1 MSTNQM
7 RVFTCSGS
15 STYFLSFIHLLR
27 HDRIPVVSLAPGILT
42 IELNNL
48 LWLVDTEQY
57 TSLIGWLLN
66 NLGENLQ
73 IGTLTRLSEDD
84 VNTFNIIFFSH
95 SWYFI
100 CKMFKIILSSTMT
113 WHNFIVVIFSL
124 SFLSVFILCLLQFFD
139 HLIWFGADEVRKF
152 CDNIVVTR

>member
-42 IELNNL
+42 IELWLNNR

-57 TSLIGWLLN
+57 SSLIGWLLN

-73 IGTLTRLSEDD
+73 IGTLTTLSEDD

-100 CKMFKIILSSTMT
+100 CKMFNVILSSTMT
-113 WHNFIVVIFSL
+113 WNNFIVVILIF
-124 SFLSVFILCLLQFFD
+124 SVFIFGLLSYVD

-152 CDNIVVTR
+152 CDNIVVAR